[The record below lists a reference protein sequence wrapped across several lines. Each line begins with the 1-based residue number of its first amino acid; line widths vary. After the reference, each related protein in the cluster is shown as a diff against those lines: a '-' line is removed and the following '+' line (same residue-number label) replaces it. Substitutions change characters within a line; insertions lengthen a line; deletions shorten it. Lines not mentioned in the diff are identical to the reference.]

1 MKGKKGVTDVDILQE
16 VIKNQKKEIRSMEI
30 ASELFKSHTNELLE
44 RIEQLKS
51 DHMIEIENKV
61 AKKREKI
68 ANLRERV
75 ADLEA

>member
-1 MKGKKGVTDVDILQE
+1 
-16 VIKNQKKEIRSMEI
+16 MEI

-75 ADLEA
+75 ADLEAQVA